1 MKAGNKKNAKIDF
14 DFFGQKVRLW
24 KMINSLDSC
33 SALEGD
39 RCRTST
45 SLVSSAS
52 ASRGRRKRRQS
63 TASRWFA
70 SQSASATVSAP
81 KSWFLV
87 VPVRLPVSEAPLDLG
102 RKTIRRNA

>member
-52 ASRGRRKRRQS
+52 ASRGRRKRRRS
-63 TASRWFA
+63 AASRWFA
-70 SQSASATVSAP
+70 SASAP